1 MVAGIRIDGG
11 IGKISLRIMDV
22 LIPAEVIASTG
33 LTPEEFR
40 VEIAV
45 HLYEIG
51 RMTLE
56 QASKLAEVDQL
67 QFQALLAE
75 QEIPLHYGVE
85 DLEEDIQTLKR
96 LGRL

>member
-1 MVAGIRIDGG
+1 MNLA
-11 IGKISLRIMDV
+11 
-22 LIPAEVIASTG
+22 IPAEVIAGTG
-33 LTPEEFR
+33 LTPKEFR
-40 VEIAV
+40 IEIAV

-67 QFQALLAE
+67 QFQAILAE
-75 QEIPLHYGVE
+75 REIPLHYGAE
-85 DLEEDIQTLKR
+85 ALEEDIQTLKR

>member
-1 MVAGIRIDGG
+1 MNLA
-11 IGKISLRIMDV
+11 
-22 LIPAEVIASTG
+22 IPAEVIAGTG
-33 LTPEEFR
+33 LTPEAFR
-40 VEIAV
+40 IEIAV

-51 RMTLE
+51 RRTLE

-75 QEIPLHYGVE
+75 REIPLHYGVE